1 MEQIEETISMLD
13 LMIRPAFCVKNG
25 IIVQVNEA
33 ARSHMIT
40 PETPVAQMLLTGAQE
55 YADFE
60 NGCLYLTLSLSG
72 TPCGASVTR
81 MDGFDVFLLEEDED
95 QAELQSMALAAQE
108 LRKPLSNILTVT
120 DGLFPL
126 AESDM
131 NPSMQDQMARI
142 NRGLFQMQRI
152 ICNMSDAY
160 RYCQDTDTHQKTRD
174 IGAILDEIFSTA
186 APLLRQIN
194 IDLHYTGLQESI
206 FCLADEEKLER
217 AVNNILSN
225 AVKFMPAG
233 GTIEAKLTRKERTLY
248 LTVQDNGSGVLEAL
262 RSSVYTRFRRE
273 PCLED
278 SRFGIGLGMVL
289 IRSAASAHGGTVLLD
304 RTKDGLNRLTMTLSI
319 RQNTETVVRTPTH
332 MLHPDYAGERDH
344 RLLELSEVLPAEFYK

>member
-1 MEQIEETISMLD
+1 MEQTEETISMLD
-13 LMIRPAFCVKNG
+13 LMIRPAFCVKDG
-25 IIVQVNEA
+25 IIVRVNEA
-33 ARSHMIT
+33 ARKHMIDIQM
-40 PETPVAQMLLTGAQE
+40 PVAQMLLTGVQE
-55 YADFE
+55 YADFQD
-60 NGCLYLTLSLSG
+60 GCLYLTLSLSG
-72 TPCGASVTR
+72 LPCGASVTR
-81 MDGFDVFLLEEDED
+81 MDGFDVFLLEEDD
-95 QAELQSMALAAQE
+95 DRAELQSMALAAQE
-108 LRKPLSNILTVT
+108 LRKPLSSIMTVT

-126 AESDM
+126 AKSDM
-131 NPSMQDQMARI
+131 DPSMQDQVARI

-160 RYCQDTDTHQKTRD
+160 RYYQDTDAYQETRD
-174 IGAILDEIFSTA
+174 IGAVLDEIFSNA
-186 APLLRQIN
+186 APLLRQIS

-225 AVKFMPAG
+225 AVKFMPAD
-233 GTIEAKLTRKERTLY
+233 GTIEAKLTRRGQTLY

-273 PCLED
+273 PSLED

-319 RQNTETVVRTPTH
+319 RQNTESIVRTPTRT
-332 MLHPDYAGERDH
+332 LHPDYAGERDH
-344 RLLELSEVLPAEFYK
+344 RLLELSEILPAELYK

>member
-1 MEQIEETISMLD
+1 MEQLEEAISMLD

-40 PETPVAQMLLTGAQE
+40 PETPVAQILLTGAQE

-95 QAELQSMALAAQE
+95 RAELQSMALAAQE

-126 AESDM
+126 AQSDM
-131 NPSMQDQMARI
+131 NPAMQDQVARI

-160 RYCQDTDTHQKTRD
+160 RYYRDVDAHQHVRD
-174 IGAILDEIFSTA
+174 INAVLDEIFSCA

-194 IDLHYTGLQESI
+194 IDLRYTGLGEPMY
-206 FCLADEEKLER
+206 CLADEEKLER
-217 AVNNILSN
+217 AINNILSN
-225 AVKFMPAG
+225 AVKFMPAAG
-233 GTIEAKLTRKERTLY
+233 IIEAKLTRRDRTLY
-248 LTVQDNGSGVLEAL
+248 LTVQDNGTGILDTL
-262 RSSVYTRFRRE
+262 RSSVFTRFRRE

-289 IRSAASAHGGTVLLD
+289 IRSAAAAHGGTVLLD
-304 RTKDGLNRLTMTLSI
+304 RTKEGLNRLTMTLSI
-319 RQNTETVVRTPTH
+319 RQSTDTMVRTPAYIP
-332 MLHPDYAGERDH
+332 HPDYAGERDH
-344 RLLELSEVLPAEFYK
+344 RLLELSDVLPAEFYK

>member
-13 LMIRPAFCVKNG
+13 LMIRPAFCVKDG
-25 IIVQVNEA
+25 IIVRVNEA
-33 ARSHMIT
+33 ARKHMIST
-40 PETPVAQMLLTGAQE
+40 DTPVAQMLLTGVQE
-55 YADFE
+55 YAEFQD
-60 NGCLYLTLSLSG
+60 GCLYLTLSLVG
-72 TPCGASVTR
+72 APCGASVTR
-81 MDGFDVFLLEEDED
+81 MDGLDVFLLEEDD
-95 QAELQSMALAAQE
+95 DRAELQSMALAAQE
-108 LRKPLSNILTVT
+108 LRKPLTNIMTVT

-131 NPSMQDQMARI
+131 NPSMQDQVARI

-160 RYCQDTDTHQKTRD
+160 RYWKDTGTQQETRD
-174 IGAILDEIFSTA
+174 IGAILDEIFSNA

-194 IDLHYTGLQESI
+194 IDLRYTGLRESI
-206 FCLADEEKLER
+206 FCLVDEEKLER
-217 AVNNILSN
+217 AINNILSN
-225 AVKFMPAG
+225 AVKFMPADG
-233 GTIEAKLTRKERTLY
+233 ILEAKLTRRGHTLY

-304 RTKDGLNRLTMTLSI
+304 RTEEGLNRLTMTLAI
-319 RQNTETVVRTPTH
+319 RQNTESIVRSSNH
-332 MLHPDYAGERDH
+332 ILHPDYAGERDH
-344 RLLELSEVLPAEFYK
+344 RLLELSEVLPAELYK